1 MPCTAATLERLPAV
15 TGDSSDRYTV
25 VVHARIPTAGS
36 LGHLED
42 PGCANVQDHPAA
54 TGLQLLVRGIEML
67 LQIVEEG
74 SVLGDEPLGGRRT
87 SGAGTGSVLDGAP
100 HTRRS

>member
-1 MPCTAATLERLPAV
+1 MRQW
-15 TGDSSDRYTV
+15 
-25 VVHARIPTAGS
+25 AGS
-36 LGHLED
+36 
-42 PGCANVQDHPAA
+42 PGG
-54 TGLQLLVRGIEML
+54 TGLQLLVRGIELL